1 MTNANMNKAVVTFQG
16 ITGTAIRSAKGT
28 IVGSRVTFA
37 GEVPA
42 SEVRKGLRAQGLKG
56 KELTE
61 AVNDVLTG
69 AKDMAWAR
77 HDAAISLL
85 RSNGYV
91 PDYVDAR
98 KTGAT
103 ARFVK
108 PTATKPEITREM
120 ALAALG
126 LTEEQLA
133 ALAV

>member
-1 MTNANMNKAVVTFQG
+1 MVTFQG
-16 ITGTAIRSAKGT
+16 VTGMAIRSAKGRV
-28 IVGSRVTFA
+28 VGSRITFA

-42 SEVRKGLRAQGLKG
+42 SQVRKDLRAQGLMG

-61 AVNDVLTG
+61 AVNEVLTG

-108 PTATKPEITREM
+108 PASVKPEITREM
-120 ALAALG
+120 ALATLG
-126 LTEEQLA
+126 LTEEQLQ
-133 ALAV
+133 ALTV